1 VLPKTAEIVIIG
13 GGVMGMS
20 TAYHLALKGC
30 HDVLLLERE
39 AFFGEGATGRCAG
52 GIRHQFST
60 DVNIQLSIHSIRM
73 LEHFEEEVGQPIDL
87 KQCGYLIMASSEEEM
102 ETFRANVARQHQHG
116 VLTQILSPD
125 EITTRV
131 PHLNLEGI
139 IGATFYGR
147 DGIADPSGV
156 VGGYVSRAR
165 ALGTTLLNQVEV
177 TGITVKSGRV
187 AGVQTPLGQVAAGC
201 VVIAA
206 GPWSG
211 LVGRLAGVE
220 LPIVPERQQIIV
232 TAPLDWLPDDF
243 PFVIDFAQ
251 RLYFHPE
258 GKGLLTGQSMVDW
271 PPTFE
276 QTIDPNWTAVH
287 IANAIARLPMLESAQ
302 VLTQWAG
309 LYENTPDALPIIG
322 PIPQVEGLFCIAGFS
337 GHGFMHGP
345 VAGLLLAEDILDEGA
360 HTVDITPLRF
370 TRFQAGALSDE
381 YNVI

>member
-1 VLPKTAEIVIIG
+1 VLPKTAGVVIIG

-39 AFFGEGATGRCAG
+39 AFFGAGATGRCAG

-73 LEHFEEEVGQPIDL
+73 LERFEEETGQPIDL
-87 KQCGYLIMASSEEEM
+87 KQCGYLIMASSQEEM
-102 ETFRANVARQHQHG
+102 ETFRANVDRQHRHG
-116 VLTQILSPD
+116 VPTQMLSPD
-125 EITTRV
+125 EIAARV
-131 PHLNLEGI
+131 PLLNLDGI
-139 IGATFYGR
+139 VGATFYRR

-165 ALGTTLLNQVEV
+165 VLGATLLNQVEV
-177 TGITVKSGRV
+177 TGITVKAGRV
-187 AGVQTPLGQVAAGC
+187 VGVQTPSGEVATERA
-201 VVIAA
+201 VIAA

-220 LPIVPERQQIIV
+220 LTIVPERQQIVV

-258 GKGLLTGQSMVDW
+258 GEGLLTGQSIVGC

-276 QTIDPNWTAVH
+276 QTVDPNWTATH
-287 IANAIARLPMLESAQ
+287 IANAIARLPMLEHAQ

-309 LYENTPDALPIIG
+309 LYENTPDAHPIIG

-345 VAGLLLAEDILDEGA
+345 IAGLLLAEDILDGSA
-360 HTVDITPLRF
+360 HTVDIAPLRF
-370 TRFQAGALSDE
+370 TRFQAGTLRDE